1 MAYLPL
7 INVVPQ
13 FFDNLGDPLVG
24 GTLNAYVA
32 GTSTPTNMYSDISGT
47 VAGTSV
53 TLDSRGEPT
62 TIKMIWLDTS
72 ISYKFILKDAN
83 STTIWT
89 EDNISVTG
97 VADGSITSAKL
108 ANDAV
113 TTAKIAN
120 SAVTTAKIA
129 DGAVTPSKLQNSG
142 YELGSRN
149 KIMNGSMIIAQ
160 RGTSFASLTGANS
173 YTLDRWYY
181 GGSGSGVVTVSQN
194 SDVPSSA
201 SEFQYSLRIAV
212 TTADTSIGTGDF
224 SAIRQLIE
232 GFQVRDL
239 IGRTFTLS
247 FWVRSTKTGTHCVS
261 FRNGG
266 SNRSWVSE
274 YTINAADT
282 WEFKSVTVTGGLIT
296 AGSWYWTSDV
306 GLQVTW
312 ALANSSANQTS
323 MTSSWQTGNYIST
336 GNQVNCL
343 DSTSNIFA
351 ITGVQ
356 LEAGSSY
363 TPFEH
368 RHYALELTLAQRYY
382 ETQDY
387 YPMRTTTTGIE
398 AVTNNHVRKR
408 AQPTF
413 TATPNQGS
421 GITIFGNLD
430 GYQQSAVNTLSGTAT
445 CIINSE
451 LTLVGI

>member
-72 ISYKFILKDAN
+72 ISYKFILKD
-83 STTIWT
+83 SSGTTIWT

-113 TTAKIAN
+113 TTAKIAS

-149 KIMNGSMIIAQ
+149 KIINGKMDISQ
-160 RGTSFASLTGANS
+160 RGTSFAGLTGANS

-181 GGSGSGVVTVSQN
+181 GASGSGVVTVSQN
-194 SDVPSSA
+194 SDAPSN
-201 SEFQYSLRIAV
+201 EFQNSLRIAI
-212 TTADTSIGTGDF
+212 TTADATLSGGDF
-224 SAIRQLIE
+224 SAVRQLIE
-232 GFQVRDL
+232 GYNVRDL

-261 FRNGG
+261 FRSGG

-296 AGSWYWTSDV
+296 AGTWYWTNGV
-306 GLQVTW
+306 GLQVTF
-312 ALANSSANQTS
+312 ALANGAAGNITS
-323 MTSSWQTGNYIST
+323 TTNSWELGNYIST
-336 GNQVNCL
+336 SNQVNCL

-363 TPFEH
+363 TPFDHLDHAVE
-368 RHYALELTLAQRYY
+368 RLRCERYY
-382 ETQDY
+382 EIDTSGVYRVFSTLTYSTTQFRARK
-387 YPMRTTTTGIE
+387 PNAAT
-398 AVTNNHVRKR
+398 VTYT
-408 AQPTF
+408 PTS
-413 TATPNQGS
+413 GS
-421 GITIFGNLD
+421 GALATASETSFTQTTVN
-430 GYQQSAVNTLSGTAT
+430 SALSTA
-445 CIINSE
+445 NWVASAE
-451 LTLVGI
+451 FTLVGI